1 MKGEPYFIFSH
12 QTIYDD
18 GAIQDAVTSSK
29 HRSFA
34 DSNPGPIIQYIGL
47 ARVTGEPYQL
57 Y

>member
-12 QTIYDD
+12 QTIYD
-18 GAIQDAVTSSK
+18 GAVQDAVTSSK
-29 HRSFA
+29 HLSFA